1 MGSQRYS
8 VLSTAA
14 RTSAERH
21 ELALAGS
28 QNEIKMFPLIYTLA
42 ISLGHV
48 ERGNKRNYFF

>member
-1 MGSQRYS
+1 MGSQCYS

-21 ELALAGS
+21 ERALAWS
-28 QNEIKMFPLIYTLA
+28 QNEIKRFPFIYTLA

-48 ERGNKRNYFF
+48 ERGNKRDYFF